1 MSFQQYFSLETSQSS
16 WSIPV
21 RTMRCSGQFLA
32 GAYNFWRGPSGLLCH
47 GDRRSMVSWI
57 PYPTD
62 SSSDKRPLLLEHQFS
77 GIRYGFSGI
86 RYGISGLAANS
97 QSPRRSLLEC
107 GACGPAH
114 LRLDSRRHVLRL
126 GLWSQLADP
135 SAASIRQNV
144 GFPRQPSLCGTWN
157 RRFDKPISIGGFL
170 TRAVALSRR
179 GGETLKRQHHH

>member
-1 MSFQQYFSLETSQSS
+1 MS
-16 WSIPV
+16 
-21 RTMRCSGQFLA
+21 
-32 GAYNFWRGPSGLLCH
+32 WRPPQLCH

-57 PYPTD
+57 PYPAD

-97 QSPRRSLLEC
+97 QSLRRSLLEC

-126 GLWSQLADP
+126 GLWSQMVDP

-144 GFPRQPSLCGTWN
+144 GFPRQPSRCGTWN

-179 GGETLKRQHHH
+179 GGETLKRQHHHRSTR